1 MNNSQFLHDRTGRI
15 PPTDVQSTGYGKPSG
30 IPSRDFWVVFAACFL
45 GLMGCFLLIVGVS
58 EHNTRGWRKR
68 FAKDEELALAKPSDS
83 LSCAQREVFRG
94 SRYGASFA
102 FHVDLAWRGAL
113 VTFFCAATYGA
124 NCLNWWQ
131 RQGWSMSY
139 VVVIVVFTLYK
150 DLGST
155 VVLAWT
161 GFYGT
166 LLPVLNCWLIFYFF
180 PDGVKTDE
188 TWTKVFG
195 WVDFLVF
202 VLLMFGLGFATN
214 GKMYA
219 LSWQAYF
226 SMCFLNPFDQTLFS
240 QGLDVQLHAAETS
253 ALTGTIIGC
262 IFALLVA
269 AWMNISALR
278 KLN

>member
-1 MNNSQFLHDRTGRI
+1 
-15 PPTDVQSTGYGKPSG
+15 
-30 IPSRDFWVVFAACFL
+30 
-45 GLMGCFLLIVGVS
+45 
-58 EHNTRGWRKR
+58 
-68 FAKDEELALAKPSDS
+68 
-83 LSCAQREVFRG
+83 
-94 SRYGASFA
+94 
-102 FHVDLAWRGAL
+102 
-113 VTFFCAATYGA
+113 
-124 NCLNWWQ
+124 
-131 RQGWSMSY
+131 MSY

-166 LLPVLNCWLIFYFF
+166 LLPVLNCWLTFYFF